1 MMSKKIWLNIV
12 YCIYC
17 GHKTEYNSKYHH
29 YDSKIYYEYR
39 IQTFPFLVRQPVV
52 FTFHCWNLAETC
64 ARLTVGEFSSSSF
77 WVS

>member
-29 YDSKIYYEYR
+29 YTMILKFILNTEFKR
-39 IQTFPFLVRQPVV
+39 FL
-52 FTFHCWNLAETC
+52 F
-64 ARLTVGEFSSSSF
+64 
-77 WVS
+77 